1 MAGPSVGPIIGPG
14 IDEELRVRSL
24 VGSAVGPVVANLL
37 IGISTDVGPITGF
50 SVLNS
55 WAVVGTKPVGG
66 TSDVGRLVGI
76 VLGRIMGSRLVFG
89 LSSVTATGD
98 KVGLDCTASIDK

>member
-1 MAGPSVGPIIGPG
+1 MAGPPVGLIIGPG

-24 VGSAVGPVVANLL
+24 VGSNVGPVVADQL

-50 SVLNS
+50 SVVSS
-55 WAVVGTKPVGG
+55 WVVAGTKPVGG

-76 VLGRIMGSRLVFG
+76 ALDRIMGPRLVFG
-89 LSSVTATGD
+89 LSRVTATGD
-98 KVGLDCTASIDK
+98 KVSLDCTASIDI

>member
-1 MAGPSVGPIIGPG
+1 MAGPLVGPIIGPG

-37 IGISTDVGPITGF
+37 TGIWTIVGAITGF
-50 SVLNS
+50 SVVSS
-55 WAVVGTKPVGG
+55 WAVAGTKPVEG

-76 VLGRIMGSRLVFG
+76 VLGRIMGPRLVFG
-89 LSSVTATGD
+89 LSRVTATGD
-98 KVGLDCTASIDK
+98 KVGLDCTASIDE